1 MQDAGIAA
9 SSLELELTERTL
21 IEEDPVISA
30 SLEALR
36 QMGVKLA
43 LDDFGTGY
51 SSLNYLSRFR
61 LDTLKIDR
69 SFIIELET
77 NQRCRDLTRHII
89 GMGRTLGLVL
99 VAEGVE
105 TRAQADLLTQ
115 FGCEQLQGYLF
126 SRPLAAAELVRQLE
140 LSDG

>member
-1 MQDAGIAA
+1 
-9 SSLELELTERTL
+9 
-21 IEEDPVISA
+21 
-30 SLEALR
+30 
-36 QMGVKLA
+36 MGVKLA

-61 LDTLKIDR
+61 LDALKIDR

-89 GMGRTLGLVL
+89 GMGKTLGLVL

-105 TRAQADLLTQ
+105 TQAQADLLSQ

-126 SRPLAAAELVRQLE
+126 SRPLAAAELGRQLE
-140 LSDG
+140 LSHG